1 MRIVTPQHGF
11 TLTEMA
17 VTVAV
22 LAILAALAV
31 PSFQS
36 TIDKRRLIGAAEQL
50 YGDLQY
56 ARSEAIKGDQR
67 VGVYFSTGTTSWCYG
82 MDDDTTSPC
91 VCTATV
97 TNCTVDTVEKVFKS
111 DGFRG
116 VSLAIPLGFGGA
128 GPPDETGFEPRRGLP
143 MRTINSLL
151 AGGTISLSSTSG
163 GINVVLSSRGRI
175 KLCSPSS
182 PPLSGYPACGPP

>member
-22 LAILAALAV
+22 LAILAAIAV

-56 ARSEAIKGDQR
+56 ARSEAIKGNR
-67 VGVYFSTGTTSWCYG
+67 TLGVNFTVIGTTWCYG
-82 MDDDTTSPC
+82 MDDTP
-91 VCTATV
+91 TATV
-97 TNCTVDTVEKVFKS
+97 CDCNTSAASNCTIDGVQKVFKS
-111 DGFRG
+111 QGFRG
-116 VSLAIPLGFGGA
+116 VTMPLPAFGGGSGA
-128 GPPDETGFEPRRGLP
+128 NTAFEPRRGLP
-143 MRTINSLL
+143 VNSATGML
-151 AGGTISLSSTSG
+151 AGGTISFSSSTG
-163 GINVVLSSRGRI
+163 GINVVISSEGRI
-175 KLCSPSS
+175 RLCSPSS
-182 PPLSGYPACGPP
+182 PPLSGYAACGS

>member
-22 LAILAALAV
+22 LAILAAIAV

-56 ARSEAIKGDQR
+56 ARSEAIKGNR
-67 VGVYFSTGTTSWCYG
+67 VVGVNFTANGTDTWCYG
-82 MDDDTTSPC
+82 MDDTP
-91 VCTATV
+91 TATV
-97 TNCTVDTVEKVFKS
+97 CDCNTSAASDCTIDGVQKVFTS
-111 DGFRG
+111 QGFRG
-116 VSLAIPLGFGGA
+116 VTMPLPAFGGGSGA
-128 GPPDETGFEPRRGLP
+128 NTGFEPRRGVP
-143 MRTINSLL
+143 
-151 AGGTISLSSTSG
+151 SG
-163 GINVVLSSRGRI
+163 GAQGTVSFISPTGQIDVVLSPEGRI
-175 KLCSPSS
+175 RLCSPSTNKVA
-182 PPLSGYPACGPP
+182 GYAAC